1 MLAQKKTCE
10 YQKPVDARR
19 NRPTSRIDRLEAEF
33 ERNRQQLLHLAEEN
47 RRGTS
52 DYDALL
58 ERNLHINDEIHSLLT
73 AIWKLEE
80 QQQHQ

>member
-1 MLAQKKTCE
+1 ME
-10 YQKPVDARR
+10 ARIKQL
-19 NRPTSRIDRLEAEF
+19 NSRIDRLEAEF
-33 ERNRQQLLHLAEEN
+33 ERNRQQLLHLADEN

-58 ERNLHINDEIHSLLT
+58 ERNLHINDEIQSLLN

>member
-1 MLAQKKTCE
+1 M
-10 YQKPVDARR
+10 DARIKQL
-19 NRPTSRIDRLEAEF
+19 NSRIDRLEAEF
-33 ERNRQQLLHLAEEN
+33 ERNRQQLLHLADEN

-58 ERNLHINDEIHSLLT
+58 ERNLHINNEIQSLLN

-80 QQQHQ
+80 QQHQ

>member
-1 MLAQKKTCE
+1 M
-10 YQKPVDARR
+10 DARIKQL
-19 NRPTSRIDRLEAEF
+19 NSRIDRLEAEF
-33 ERNRQQLLHLAEEN
+33 ERNRQQLLHLADEN

-58 ERNLHINDEIHSLLT
+58 ERNLHINDEIQSLQN

>member
-1 MLAQKKTCE
+1 M
-10 YQKPVDARR
+10 DARIKR
-19 NRPTSRIDRLEAEF
+19 LNSRIDRLEAEF

-58 ERNLHINDEIHSLLT
+58 ERNLHINDEIQSLLN
-73 AIWKLEE
+73 AIWKLEK

>member
-1 MLAQKKTCE
+1 M
-10 YQKPVDARR
+10 DAKIKHL
-19 NRPTSRIDRLEAEF
+19 NSRIDRLEAEF
-33 ERNRQQLLHLAEEN
+33 ERNRQQLHHLAEEN

-58 ERNLHINDEIHSLLT
+58 ERNLHINNEIQSLLN

-80 QQQHQ
+80 QQHQ

>member
-1 MLAQKKTCE
+1 M
-10 YQKPVDARR
+10 DARIKQL
-19 NRPTSRIDRLEAEF
+19 NSRIDRLEAEF
-33 ERNRQQLLHLAEEN
+33 ERNRQQLLHLADEN

-58 ERNLHINDEIHSLLT
+58 ERNLHINDEIQSLLN

-80 QQQHQ
+80 Q

>member
-1 MLAQKKTCE
+1 M
-10 YQKPVDARR
+10 DARIKQL
-19 NRPTSRIDRLEAEF
+19 NSCIDRLEAEF
-33 ERNRQQLLHLAEEN
+33 ERNRQQLLHLSDEN

-58 ERNLHINDEIHSLLT
+58 ERNLHINDEIQSLLT
-73 AIWKLEE
+73 AIWELEE

>member
-1 MLAQKKTCE
+1 MDDRIKHL
-10 YQKPVDARR
+10 
-19 NRPTSRIDRLEAEF
+19 NSRIDRLEAEF
-33 ERNRQQLLHLAEEN
+33 ERNRQQLLHLADEN

-58 ERNLHINDEIHSLLT
+58 ERNLHINDEIQSLLN

>member
-1 MLAQKKTCE
+1 MDTRIKQL
-10 YQKPVDARR
+10 D
-19 NRPTSRIDRLEAEF
+19 SRIDRLEAEF

-58 ERNLHINDEIHSLLT
+58 ERNLRINDEIQSLLT

>member
-1 MLAQKKTCE
+1 M
-10 YQKPVDARR
+10 DARIKQL
-19 NRPTSRIDRLEAEF
+19 NSRIDRLEAEF
-33 ERNRQQLLHLAEEN
+33 ERNRQQLLHLADEN

-58 ERNLHINDEIHSLLT
+58 ERNLHINDEIQSLLNT
-73 AIWKLEE
+73 IWKLEE

>member
-1 MLAQKKTCE
+1 MDTRIKQL
-10 YQKPVDARR
+10 
-19 NRPTSRIDRLEAEF
+19 NSRIDQLEAEF
-33 ERNRQQLLHLAEEN
+33 ERNRQQLLHLSDEN

-58 ERNLHINDEIHSLLT
+58 ERNLHINDEIQSLLT

-80 QQQHQ
+80 QQQRQ

>member
-1 MLAQKKTCE
+1 M
-10 YQKPVDARR
+10 DARIKR
-19 NRPTSRIDRLEAEF
+19 FNSRIDRLEAEF
-33 ERNRQQLLHLAEEN
+33 ERNRQQLLHLADEN

-58 ERNLHINDEIHSLLT
+58 ERNLHINNEIQSLLN

-80 QQQHQ
+80 QQHQ

>member
-1 MLAQKKTCE
+1 MDAQIK
-10 YQKPVDARR
+10 QF
-19 NRPTSRIDRLEAEF
+19 NSRIDRLEAEF

-58 ERNLHINDEIHSLLT
+58 ERNLHINDEIRSLLT

-80 QQQHQ
+80 QQHQ

>member
-1 MLAQKKTCE
+1 MDAQIK
-10 YQKPVDARR
+10 QF
-19 NRPTSRIDRLEAEF
+19 NSRIDRLEVEF
-33 ERNRQQLLHLAEEN
+33 ERNRQQLLHLADEN

>member
-1 MLAQKKTCE
+1 M
-10 YQKPVDARR
+10 DARIKR
-19 NRPTSRIDRLEAEF
+19 LNSRIDRLEAEF
-33 ERNRQQLLHLAEEN
+33 ERNRQQLLHLADEN

-58 ERNLHINDEIHSLLT
+58 ERNLHINNEIQSLLN

-80 QQQHQ
+80 QQHQ

>member
-1 MLAQKKTCE
+1 M
-10 YQKPVDARR
+10 DARIKR
-19 NRPTSRIDRLEAEF
+19 LNSRIDRLEAEF

-58 ERNLHINDEIHSLLT
+58 ERNLHINNEIQSLLN

-80 QQQHQ
+80 QQHQ

>member
-1 MLAQKKTCE
+1 M
-10 YQKPVDARR
+10 DARIKR
-19 NRPTSRIDRLEAEF
+19 LNSRIDRLEAEF
-33 ERNRQQLLHLAEEN
+33 ERNRQQLLHLAAEN

-58 ERNLHINDEIHSLLT
+58 ERNLHINDEIQSLLN

>member
-1 MLAQKKTCE
+1 M
-10 YQKPVDARR
+10 DARIKQL
-19 NRPTSRIDRLEAEF
+19 NSRIDRLEAEF
-33 ERNRQQLLHLAEEN
+33 ERNRQQLLHLSDEN

-58 ERNLHINDEIHSLLT
+58 ERNLHINDEIQSLLT

>member
-1 MLAQKKTCE
+1 M
-10 YQKPVDARR
+10 DARIKQF
-19 NRPTSRIDRLEAEF
+19 NSRIDRLEAEF

-52 DYDALL
+52 DYDTLL

-80 QQQHQ
+80 Q

>member
-1 MLAQKKTCE
+1 M
-10 YQKPVDARR
+10 DARIKR
-19 NRPTSRIDRLEAEF
+19 FNSRIDRLEAEF
-33 ERNRQQLLHLAEEN
+33 ERNRQQLLHLAAEN

-58 ERNLHINDEIHSLLT
+58 ERNLRINDEIQSLLT

-80 QQQHQ
+80 QQ

>member
-1 MLAQKKTCE
+1 MH
-10 YQKPVDARR
+10 
-19 NRPTSRIDRLEAEF
+19 
-33 ERNRQQLLHLAEEN
+33 HLAEEN

-58 ERNLHINDEIHSLLT
+58 ERNLHINDEIQSLLT

-80 QQQHQ
+80 Q

>member
-1 MLAQKKTCE
+1 M
-10 YQKPVDARR
+10 DARIKQL
-19 NRPTSRIDRLEAEF
+19 NSRIDRLEAEF
-33 ERNRQQLLHLAEEN
+33 ERNRQQLLHLADEN

-58 ERNLHINDEIHSLLT
+58 ERNLHINDEIQSLLN

-80 QQQHQ
+80 QQHQ

>member
-1 MLAQKKTCE
+1 MDVQIK
-10 YQKPVDARR
+10 QF
-19 NRPTSRIDRLEAEF
+19 NSRIDRLEAEF

-52 DYDALL
+52 DYDTLL
-58 ERNLHINDEIHSLLT
+58 ERNLRINDEIHSLLT

-80 QQQHQ
+80 PQQHQ

>member
-1 MLAQKKTCE
+1 M
-10 YQKPVDARR
+10 DARIKR
-19 NRPTSRIDRLEAEF
+19 LNSRINRLEAEF

-58 ERNLHINDEIHSLLT
+58 ERNLHINDEIQSLLN

>member
-1 MLAQKKTCE
+1 M
-10 YQKPVDARR
+10 DARIKR
-19 NRPTSRIDRLEAEF
+19 LNSRIDRLEAEF
-33 ERNRQQLLHLAEEN
+33 ERNRQQLLHLADEN
-47 RRGTS
+47 RHGTS

-58 ERNLHINDEIHSLLT
+58 ERNLHINDEIQSLLN

>member
-1 MLAQKKTCE
+1 MN
-10 YQKPVDARR
+10 ARIKQL
-19 NRPTSRIDRLEAEF
+19 NSRIDRLEAEF
-33 ERNRQQLLHLAEEN
+33 ERNRQQLLHLADEN

-58 ERNLHINDEIHSLLT
+58 ERNLHINDEIQSLLN

>member
-1 MLAQKKTCE
+1 M
-10 YQKPVDARR
+10 DARIKQL
-19 NRPTSRIDRLEAEF
+19 NSCIDRLEAEF
-33 ERNRQQLLHLAEEN
+33 ERNRQQLLHLADEN

-58 ERNLHINDEIHSLLT
+58 ERNLHINDEIQSLLN

>member
-1 MLAQKKTCE
+1 M
-10 YQKPVDARR
+10 DAMIKQL
-19 NRPTSRIDRLEAEF
+19 NSRINRLEAEF
-33 ERNRQQLLHLAEEN
+33 ERNRQQLLHLAAEN

-58 ERNLHINDEIHSLLT
+58 ERNLHINDEIQSLLT

>member
-1 MLAQKKTCE
+1 M
-10 YQKPVDARR
+10 DARIKR
-19 NRPTSRIDRLEAEF
+19 LNSRIDRLEAEF
-33 ERNRQQLLHLAEEN
+33 ERNRQQLLHLADEN

-58 ERNLHINDEIHSLLT
+58 ERNLHINDEIQSLLN